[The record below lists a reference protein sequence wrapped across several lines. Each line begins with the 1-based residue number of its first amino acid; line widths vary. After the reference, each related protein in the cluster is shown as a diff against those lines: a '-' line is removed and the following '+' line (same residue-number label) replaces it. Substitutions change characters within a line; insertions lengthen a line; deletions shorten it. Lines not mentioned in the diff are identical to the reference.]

1 MKARLDLL
9 PLLWLAVACASAPE
23 PSANAPAKPAG
34 AVVCPKDAPAMGNA
48 CQLAPPGAD
57 AKGGELGFCA
67 YRMPTGA
74 ERVCHCEDQHW
85 KCYDKPPAEPPG
97 LMTIAAVGD

>member
-1 MKARLDLL
+1 MKVHLDLL

-23 PSANAPAKPAG
+23 PSTKTPAPAANAG
-34 AVVCPKDAPAMGNA
+34 AVICPKDAPAMGSA

-67 YRMPTGA
+67 YPGASRA

-85 KCYDKPPAEPPG
+85 KCYDKPAAELPAGAPKAP
-97 LMTIAAVGD
+97 